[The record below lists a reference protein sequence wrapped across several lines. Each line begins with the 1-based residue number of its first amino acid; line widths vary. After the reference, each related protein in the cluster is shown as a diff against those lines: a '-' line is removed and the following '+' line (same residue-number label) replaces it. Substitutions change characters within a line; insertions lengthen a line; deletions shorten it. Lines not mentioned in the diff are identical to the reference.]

1 MDGQQRLTSMYR
13 SLYGKDAVA
22 TTNDK
27 RVAISR
33 LYYLDMNACLDP
45 EADRYDAIVSVPED
59 RRIKEN
65 FDRDVK
71 LDLSTRELEYEHE
84 MYPANILFDSSAA
97 TQWLLGYMAF
107 HQSSPDAIAKFNK
120 FQQDVIET
128 ITSYRL
134 PVITM
139 DKSTPR
145 EAVCKVFENVNTG
158 GVSSPYSSSLLPL
171 LPHTSLTSG
180 AIGKPISAESMRS
193 TRTFAPTLRK
203 AWTKPR
209 S

>member
-1 MDGQQRLTSMYR
+1 MAISAPKSNDTNLSDLLFSIHRGETQLPDFQRKWTWDDNRIRSLLASLSQGYPMGALMQLEYGSSEVKFKYRTIEGAPSSEATPRYLVMDGQQRLTSMYR

-71 LDLSTRELEYEHE
+71 LDLSTREFEYQHE

-107 HQSSPDAIAKFNK
+107 HQSSPDAMAKFNK
-120 FQQDVIET
+120 F
-128 ITSYRL
+128 
-134 PVITM
+134 
-139 DKSTPR
+139 
-145 EAVCKVFENVNTG
+145 
-158 GVSSPYSSSLLPL
+158 
-171 LPHTSLTSG
+171 
-180 AIGKPISAESMRS
+180 
-193 TRTFAPTLRK
+193 
-203 AWTKPR
+203 
-209 S
+209 